1 MTISLPTGSAPL
13 DAHPLR
19 SEPSNAQQVTTT
31 SVTSNAATTDS
42 NTSIHLDLSPVARGI
57 ASASEKAGNTQE
69 AKNTKIDE
77 SDLPQEIKELLK
89 RVAEYRE
96 KLREKE
102 QELEEVMRDQSLNDE
117 QRQAKLDA
125 LQQEISSLNNSL
137 QEAMSQLSKLVTQMD
152 LDDGAVV
159 GMMSLAMS

>member
-1 MTISLPTGSAPL
+1 MTISLPTGSASL

-19 SEPSNAQQVTTT
+19 SEPLNAEKVTTT
-31 SVTSNAATTDS
+31 PVTSNAAQEEA

-77 SDLPQEIKELLK
+77 SNLPQEIKELLK
-89 RVAEYRE
+89 RIVEYRE
-96 KLREKE
+96 KLKEKQ
-102 QELEEVMRDQSLNDE
+102 QELEDVMRDKSLNDE

-152 LDDGAVV
+152 LDDGAVIE
-159 GMMSLAMS
+159 MMSLAMS

>member
-1 MTISLPTGSAPL
+1 MTISLPTGSAPS

-19 SEPSNAQQVTTT
+19 SEPLNVDKVTTT
-31 SVTSNAATTDS
+31 PITSNAATTDS

>member
-19 SEPSNAQQVTTT
+19 SEPSNVEKVTATP
-31 SVTSNAATTDS
+31 VTANAATTDS

-137 QEAMSQLSKLVTQMD
+137 QEAMGQLSKLVTQMD
-152 LDDGAVV
+152 VDDDAVV
-159 GMMSLAMS
+159 GMMSLVMS

>member
-1 MTISLPTGSAPL
+1 MTLSLPTGSAPL

-137 QEAMSQLSKLVTQMD
+137 QEAMGQLSKLVTQLD
-152 LDDGAVV
+152 LDDGAVID
-159 GMMSLAMS
+159 MMSLAMS

>member
-1 MTISLPTGSAPL
+1 MTLSLSTESTSL
-13 DAHPLR
+13 DASTLR
-19 SEPSNAQQVTTT
+19 SEPLNAEKVTTT
-31 SVTSNAATTDS
+31 PVTPNAAQEEA

-89 RVAEYRE
+89 RIVEYRE
-96 KLREKE
+96 KLKEKQ
-102 QELEEVMRDQSLNDE
+102 QELEDVMRDQSLNDE

-137 QEAMSQLSKLVTQMD
+137 QEAMSQLSKLVTQLD
-152 LDDGAVV
+152 LDDDAVV

>member
-152 LDDGAVV
+152 IDDGAVV

>member
-1 MTISLPTGSAPL
+1 MTISLHTGSAPL

-19 SEPSNAQQVTTT
+19 SEPLNDDKVTTT
-31 SVTSNAATTDS
+31 PITSNAATTDS

-69 AKNTKIDE
+69 AKNTNIDE
-77 SDLPQEIKELLK
+77 SDLPPEIKELLK
-89 RVAEYRE
+89 RIVEYRE
-96 KLREKE
+96 KLKEKE

-137 QEAMSQLSKLVTQMD
+137 QEAMSQLSKLVTQLD
-152 LDDGAVV
+152 LDDDAVV

>member
-1 MTISLPTGSAPL
+1 MTISLPTGIAPL

-152 LDDGAVV
+152 IDDGAVV

>member
-1 MTISLPTGSAPL
+1 MTISLPTGSASL
-13 DAHPLR
+13 DAHPLG
-19 SEPSNAQQVTTT
+19 SEPLNAEKVTTT
-31 SVTSNAATTDS
+31 PVTSNAAQEEA

-89 RVAEYRE
+89 RIVEYRE
-96 KLREKE
+96 KLKEKQ
-102 QELEEVMRDQSLNDE
+102 QELEEVMRDKSLNDE

-152 LDDGAVV
+152 LDDGAVIE
-159 GMMSLAMS
+159 MMSLAMS

>member
-57 ASASEKAGNTQE
+57 ASASEKAGNSQE

>member
-19 SEPSNAQQVTTT
+19 SEPSNVEKVTATP
-31 SVTSNAATTDS
+31 VTANAATTDS
-42 NTSIHLDLSPVARGI
+42 DTSIHLDLSPAARGI

-89 RVAEYRE
+89 RIVEYRE
-96 KLREKE
+96 KLKEKE
-102 QELEEVMRDQSLNDE
+102 QELEEVISDQSLNDE

-137 QEAMSQLSKLVTQMD
+137 QEAMSQLSKLITQLD
-152 LDDGAVV
+152 LDDDAVV

>member
-1 MTISLPTGSAPL
+1 MTLSLPTGSAPL

-57 ASASEKAGNTQE
+57 ASASEKTGNTQE

-137 QEAMSQLSKLVTQMD
+137 QEAMGQLSKLITQLD
-152 LDDGAVV
+152 LDDGAVID
-159 GMMSLAMS
+159 MMSLAMS

>member
-57 ASASEKAGNTQE
+57 ASASEKAGNSQE

-137 QEAMSQLSKLVTQMD
+137 QEAMSQLSKLVNQMD

>member
-1 MTISLPTGSAPL
+1 MTISLSTGSAPL
-13 DAHPLR
+13 NAHPLR
-19 SEPSNAQQVTTT
+19 SEPLNVDKVTTT
-31 SVTSNAATTDS
+31 PITSNAATTDS

-89 RVAEYRE
+89 RIVEYRE
-96 KLREKE
+96 KLREKQ

-152 LDDGAVV
+152 LDDGAVIE
-159 GMMSLAMS
+159 MMSLAMS

>member
-1 MTISLPTGSAPL
+1 MTISLSTGSAPL
-13 DAHPLR
+13 NAHPLR
-19 SEPSNAQQVTTT
+19 SEPLNVEKVTTP
-31 SVTSNAATTDS
+31 VTSNSAPTDT
-42 NTSIHLDLSPVARGI
+42 NTSVHLDLSPVARGI

-69 AKNTKIDE
+69 VKNTKIDE

-89 RVAEYRE
+89 RIVEYRE
-96 KLREKE
+96 KLKEKQ
-102 QELEEVMRDQSLNDE
+102 QELEGVMRDKSLNDE

-152 LDDGAVV
+152 LDDGAVIE
-159 GMMSLAMS
+159 MMSLAMS